1 MPHPH
6 ASHPDAP
13 RPSYPYTS
21 PPYDHELRV
30 LDPAT
35 EEVVATVPAAG
46 AQDVADAVVRAGRA
60 QAGWAALAPA
70 DRARLLR
77 RFAAVVDGHIEEL
90 ARLEVREAGHT
101 LGNARWEAGNVRDL
115 LDYAAGGVERLT
127 GRQIP
132 VPGGLDITL
141 LEPLGVV
148 GVIAPWNFPMPI
160 AAWGAA
166 PALAAGNAVI
176 LKPAETTP
184 LTALRLAELALEAG
198 LPDHLFQVLP
208 GAGPVAGA
216 ALVDHPGV
224 AKIVFTGST
233 AVGKQVLA
241 KGSALLKRVTLEL
254 GGKSPNIVFADADIE
269 AAAAAA
275 PMSFLDN
282 SGQDCCARTRIL
294 VQRSVHDRF
303 LELLAPA
310 VESVVVGDPS
320 DERTQMGPLISRA
333 QLERVR
339 SYVDADAPGIRGK
352 APEGPGFWF
361 APTVLTGVD
370 PGARVAVEEVFGPV
384 AVVLPFEDEAD
395 AIRLANATDYGLSG
409 SIWTRDVGRAL
420 RVSQA
425 VRAGN
430 LSVNSHSSVRYWTPF
445 GGFKQSGIG
454 RELGPD
460 ALTAFTETKNVFIS
474 TEGPA
479 Q

>member
-1 MPHPH
+1 M
-6 ASHPDAP
+6 SDQ
-13 RPSYPYTS
+13 S
-21 PPYDHELRV
+21 PPDEHELQV
-30 LDPAT
+30 LNPAT
-35 EEVVATVPAAG
+35 EEVVATVPAAT
-46 AQDVADAVVRAGRA
+46 AQDVDAAVVRATRA
-60 QAGWAALAPA
+60 QSVWAALAPG

-77 RFAAVVDGHIEEL
+77 RFATAVDEHLEEL
-90 ARLEVREAGHT
+90 ARLEVREAGHVI
-101 LGNARWEAGNVRDL
+101 GNARWEAGNVRDL

-132 VPGGLDITL
+132 VPGGLDVTI

-160 AAWGAA
+160 AAWGTA

-184 LTALRLAELALEAG
+184 LTALRLAELALAAG
-198 LPDHLFQVLP
+198 LPDGLFQVLP
-208 GAGPVAGA
+208 GRGPVAGG
-216 ALVDHPGV
+216 ALVEHPGV

-233 AVGKQVLA
+233 AVGTQVLA
-241 KGSALLKRVTLEL
+241 RGSALLKRVTLEL
-254 GGKSPNIVFADADIE
+254 GGKSPNIVFADADLD

-294 VQRSVHDRF
+294 VQRSAYDRF
-303 LELLAPA
+303 LDLLAPA
-310 VESVVVGDPS
+310 VESVLVGDPA
-320 DERTQMGPLISRA
+320 DESTGMGPLISKA

-361 APTVLTGVD
+361 PPTVLTGVD
-370 PGARVAVEEVFGPV
+370 PHARVAVEEVFGPV

-395 AIRLANATDYGLSG
+395 AVRLANDTAYGLSG

>member
-1 MPHPH
+1 M
-6 ASHPDAP
+6 SEQ
-13 RPSYPYTS
+13 
-21 PPYDHELRV
+21 HEQELYELQV
-30 LDPAT
+30 LNPAT
-35 EEVVATVPAAG
+35 EEIVATVPAAT
-46 AQDVADAVVRAGRA
+46 AQDVDAAVVRATRA
-60 QAGWAALAPA
+60 QAEWAALAPG

-77 RFAAVVDGHIEEL
+77 RFAVAVDEHLEEL
-90 ARLEVREAGHT
+90 AQSEVREAGHT
-101 LGNARWEAGNVRDL
+101 IGNARWEAGNVRDL

-127 GRQIP
+127 GHQIP
-132 VPGGLDITL
+132 VPGGLNVTI

-160 AAWGAA
+160 AAWGTA
-166 PALAAGNAVI
+166 PALAAGNAVL

-198 LPDHLFQVLP
+198 LPEGLFQVLP
-208 GAGPVAGA
+208 GHGPVTGN
-216 ALVDHPGV
+216 ALVEHPGV

-254 GGKSPNIVFADADIE
+254 GGKSPNIVFADADLE
-269 AAAAAA
+269 AAAAAT

-294 VQRSVHDRF
+294 VQRSVYDRF
-303 LELLAPA
+303 LDLLTPA
-310 VESVVVGDPS
+310 IESVLVGDPA
-320 DERTQMGPLISRA
+320 DENTQMGPLISKV
-333 QLERVR
+333 QLDRVR
-339 SYVDADAPGIRGK
+339 SYVDPDAPGIRGK

-361 APTVLTGVD
+361 PPTVLTGAE
-370 PGARVAVEEVFGPV
+370 PHARVAVEEVFGPV
-384 AVVLPFEDEAD
+384 AVVLPYEDEAD
-395 AIRLANATDYGLSG
+395 AIRLANDTPYGLSG
-409 SIWTRDVGRAL
+409 SLWTRDVGRAL

-474 TEGPA
+474 TEA
-479 Q
+479 

>member
-1 MPHPH
+1 M
-6 ASHPDAP
+6 
-13 RPSYPYTS
+13 RK
-21 PPYDHELRV
+21 ELLQV
-30 LDPAT
+30 LNPAT
-35 EEVVATVPAAG
+35 EEHVADVPAATPADVDAAVTRAAA
-46 AQDVADAVVRAGRA
+46 AQR
-60 QAGWAALAPA
+60 GWAAAAPA

-77 RFAAVVDGHIEEL
+77 RFAAAVDEHVEEL
-90 ARLEVREAGHT
+90 ARLEVTEAGHT

-115 LDYAAGGVERLT
+115 LEFSAGGVERLN

-132 VPGGLDITL
+132 VAGGLDVTI

-160 AAWGAA
+160 AAWATA

-198 LPDHLFQVLP
+198 LPEGLFQVLP
-208 GAGPVAGA
+208 GTGPVAGN
-216 ALVDHPGV
+216 ALVEHPGV

-233 AVGKQVLA
+233 RVGKAVMA
-241 KGSALLKRVTLEL
+241 KCAERVKRVTLEL
-254 GGKSPNIVFADADIE
+254 GGKSPNVVFADADLE

-294 VQRSVHDRF
+294 VQRSAYDRF

-310 VESVVVGDPS
+310 IEEIVVGDPS

-333 QLERVR
+333 QLDRVR
-339 SYVDADAPGIRGK
+339 SYVPDTLEGIRGK

-361 APTVLTGVD
+361 PPTVLTGLPED
-370 PGARVAVEEVFGPV
+370 APCAVEEVFGPV

-395 AIRLANATDYGLSG
+395 AVRLANATEYGLSG
-409 SIWTRDVGRAL
+409 SIWTRDLGRAL
-420 RVSQA
+420 RVSRA

-445 GGFKQSGIG
+445 GGYQQSGLG

-460 ALTAFTETKNVFIS
+460 ALTAFTETKNVFLS
-474 TEGPA
+474 TEA
-479 Q
+479 RTA

>member
-1 MPHPH
+1 M
-6 ASHPDAP
+6 SN
-13 RPSYPYTS
+13 
-21 PPYDHELRV
+21 ELPV
-30 LDPAT
+30 LNPAT
-35 EEVVATVPAAG
+35 EETVATVPAAG
-46 AQDVADAVVRAGRA
+46 AAEVDAAVVRAARA
-60 QAGWAALAPA
+60 QARWAALAPG

-77 RFAAVVDGHIEEL
+77 RFAVTVDDHLEEL

-132 VPGGLDITL
+132 VPGGLDVTI

-160 AAWGAA
+160 AAWGTA
-166 PALAAGNAVI
+166 PALAAGNAVL

-184 LTALRLAELALEAG
+184 LTALRLAELALAAG
-198 LPDHLFQVLP
+198 LPEHLFQVLP
-208 GAGPVAGA
+208 GHGPVAGD
-216 ALVDHPGV
+216 ALVTHPGV

-241 KGSALLKRVTLEL
+241 KGAAHLKRVTLEL
-254 GGKSPNIVFADADIE
+254 GGKSPNIVFADADLE

-282 SGQDCCARTRIL
+282 AGQDCCARTRIL
-294 VQRSVHDRF
+294 VQRTVHDRF
-303 LELLAPA
+303 VDLLAPA
-310 VESVVVGDPS
+310 VESVVVGDPA
-320 DERTQMGPLISRA
+320 DERTQMGPLISRR

-339 SYVDADAPGIRGK
+339 SRVPDDAGGIRGK
-352 APEGPGFWF
+352 APEGPGFWYP
-361 APTVLTGVD
+361 PTVLIGVD
-370 PGARVAVEEVFGPV
+370 PRAPVAVEEVFGPV
-384 AVVLPFEDEAD
+384 AVVLPFDDEAD
-395 AIRLANATDYGLSG
+395 AVRLANATDYGLSG
-409 SIWTRDVGRAL
+409 SVWTRDVGRAL
-420 RVSQA
+420 RVAQA

-445 GGFKQSGIG
+445 GGFKQSGLG

-460 ALTAFTETKNVFIS
+460 ALAAFTETKNVFIS